1 MSKNIGLIDVDNTR
15 FPNLALMKLSAM
27 HKQDGDTVSWYD
39 PFENY
44 DIVYKS
50 KVFTF
55 TPDYRYPITN
65 ADQIIKGGSGYD
77 LTTVLPERAEYITPD
92 YSIYPYVPKNTAYGY
107 LTRGCVNNC
116 SWCIVPKKEGAIRPY
131 MDIDDVAA
139 GRKNVVL
146 MDNNILAAG
155 DYGIS
160 QLVKIIEKGYRV
172 DFNQAMDARLVTPEI
187 ADLLVQVKWIS
198 HIRFGCDTDSQIE
211 DCERTI
217 NMLNERGYKKLYV
230 LYTMIHGKPM
240 DNYRRISYWRGK
252 YQNKVSVTAQPYV
265 EYSGKN
271 KIPKWQ
277 KDLARWANRR
287 WFYHASDFM
296 DFYIRNGV
304 TGKMVLETA
313 DQPDR

>member
-1 MSKNIGLIDVDNTR
+1 MNIGLIDVDNTR

-27 HKQDGDTVSWYD
+27 HKQLGDSVEWYD

-55 TPDYRYPITN
+55 TQDYRYPINN
-65 ADQIIKGGSGYD
+65 AGKVIKGGSGYD

-92 YSIYPYVPKNTAYGY
+92 YSIYPYVSENTAYGY
-107 LTRGCVNNC
+107 LTRGCVNKC
-116 SWCIVPKKEGAIRPY
+116 RWCIVPQKEGSIRPY
-131 MDIDDVAA
+131 MDIDDVAS

-155 DYGIS
+155 EYCME
-160 QLVKIIEKGYRV
+160 QLKKIIDRGYRV

-187 ADLLVQVKWIS
+187 ADMLVKVKWIR
-198 HIRFGCDTDSQIE
+198 HIRLGCDTDSQMD

-217 NMLNERGYKKLYV
+217 EMLNERGYNKLYI
-230 LYTMIHGKPM
+230 LYTMIHGDPM
-240 DNYRRISYWRGK
+240 DNYKRISYWRGK
-252 YQNKVSVTAQPYV
+252 YQGKVSVTAQPYV
-265 EYSGKN
+265 DYSGKN

-296 DFYIRNGV
+296 DFYIRKGV
-304 TGKMVLETA
+304 TGKMVMDA
-313 DQPDR
+313 AMR